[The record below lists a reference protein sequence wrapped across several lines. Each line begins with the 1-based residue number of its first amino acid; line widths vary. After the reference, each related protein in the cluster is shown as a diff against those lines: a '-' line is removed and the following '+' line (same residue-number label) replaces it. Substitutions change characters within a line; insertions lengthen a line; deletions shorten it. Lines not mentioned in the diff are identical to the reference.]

1 MAEANKK
8 DRGKW
13 FREMR
18 SELKKVVWPD
28 GKTTAK
34 NTGTVILCSLGVG
47 VFIWVFDAGAV
58 LAVNTLVGLFAA

>member
-13 FREMR
+13 FREIR

-47 VFIWVFDAGAV
+47 VFIWVFDAVAV
-58 LAVNTLVGLFAA
+58 LAVKTLVSLFAA